1 MLNVTNLE
9 RPGLGP
15 VSFDLKPGDCLA
27 VTGPSG
33 AGKSLLLR
41 ALADLDPN
49 RGEVRLDG
57 TARDAIPGPQ
67 WRRLVSY
74 LAAEAAWWADSVA
87 SHFRA
92 WDKAAPLV
100 TALRLPPDCRD
111 WAVAR
116 LSTGEK
122 QRLALVRTLVGGPR
136 VLLLDEPTAAL
147 DPEATAAV
155 EAMIAQHLRAGGM
168 ALWSSHDAAQVARVA
183 SLRLRLEQGQVVEG
197 PA

>member
-1 MLNVTNLE
+1 MLTVTNLE

-49 RGEVRLDG
+49 EGQVRLDG
-57 TARDAIPGPQ
+57 TAREAVPGPR
-67 WRRLVSY
+67 WRQLVGY

-87 SHFRA
+87 SHFQD
-92 WDKAAPLV
+92 WNEAAPLV
-100 TALRLPPDCRD
+100 AALGLPPDCRD

-122 QRLALVRTLVGGPR
+122 QRLALVRLLVGGPQ

-147 DPEATAAV
+147 DPEAMAAV
-155 EAMIAQHLRAGGM
+155 EAVIAEHLRGGGI

-183 SLRLRLEQGQVVEG
+183 SLRLRLERGRVVEA